1 MAAAASS
8 ISDDWQEVES
18 DAFSVV
24 SLPTSEDGPLSAS
37 CGPSESP
44 AHSHGSESL
53 LRLPLRPKYPDPA
66 GPLPGSDPEFESESE
81 SDNSTERDDDIERY
95 GLDTKDVESQHSAEL
110 HLNDILDTDID
121 PNFLYKVATSLVK
134 LITEIT
140 GIIDFGHS
148 SETTPVN
155 IRKIKT
161 ECNILKD
168 HLRSLEPIFQGYS
181 KHWKPEGSTVEIP
194 IDAGIYEWMSS
205 LRVELLGL
213 QAALQAW
220 MNTGTSTS
228 SQSWDAS
235 TAKRYF
241 DVLTDFS
248 AQIGGFLPVLQADY
262 DKFHTANLPVLST
275 RGTEPAT
282 CTKKNAEPRT
292 GQMPPGSNLALLR
305 RELYALKD
313 QISASI
319 GEFEVPKNNAAS
331 GDTDVPAELMRVM
344 NSYHTIKSSMDIML
358 SNHASDWIEYSLA
371 GGLPY
376 PEFCN
381 LNTDTIRSL
390 NLQLKELT
398 DELNAEWNRVHSMRY
413 LNDPDDLLQDEKPAL
428 NKSLI
433 DGLRTVG
440 EVLQS
445 LFQIR
450 KPEPKPEPQPTEA

>member
-1 MAAAASS
+1 MAATASS

-37 CGPSESP
+37 RGPTESP
-44 AHSHGSESL
+44 ANSHGSESL

-66 GPLPGSDPEFESESE
+66 GPRPDSDSESE
-81 SDNSTERDDDIERY
+81 SDNSTERDDDVERY
-95 GLDTKDVESQHSAEL
+95 GMDTKDVESQHSAEF

-121 PNFLYKVATSLVK
+121 PNFFYQVTTSLVK
-134 LITEIT
+134 LITEIVGT
-140 GIIDFGHS
+140 IDFKHGS
-148 SETTPVN
+148 DTTPVDTG
-155 IRKIKT
+155 KIKIQCDT
-161 ECNILKD
+161 LKD
-168 HLRSLEPIFQGYS
+168 RLRCLEPIFQGYS
-181 KHWKPEGSTVEIP
+181 KHWKSEGSTIDIP
-194 IDAGIYEWMSS
+194 IDPGLYEWMNG

-213 QAALQAW
+213 QSVLQAW
-220 MNTGTSTS
+220 MTTGTSTS
-228 SQSWDAS
+228 SQPWDSS
-235 TAKRYF
+235 TAKHYS

-248 AQIGGFLPVLQADY
+248 TQIDAFLPLLQADY
-262 DKFHTANLPVLST
+262 DDFHTANLPVLSAYSS
-275 RGTEPAT
+275 EPT
-282 CTKKNAEPRT
+282 TTMKTNAAPH
-292 GQMPPGSNLALLR
+292 MPPGLTLTLLR

-313 QISASI
+313 QISASL
-319 GEFEVPKNNAAS
+319 GEFEVPKKNAAS
-331 GDTDVPAELMRVM
+331 GDTDVPAELMEVM

-376 PEFCN
+376 PEFCR

-413 LNDPDDLLQDEKPAL
+413 LNDPDDLLQDEKPTFK
-428 NKSLI
+428 KSLI
-433 DGLRTVG
+433 DGLRTIE

-445 LFQIR
+445 LFQIQ
-450 KPEPKPEPQPTEA
+450 KPELEPKPKSEPQPTEA